1 VKVETVQQQKDLKK
15 MAAAGGKA
23 SRSLKKAVV
32 KHPAYASWGSV
43 VNAQVKAKLTPSSK
57 CNLGKFLGIRDP
69 PASDIS
75 QLITRFIKLNNR
87 QVSIYCHYPLLV
99 LLEIAIG
106 MLPENVL
113 FDGLAYISCK

>member
-1 VKVETVQQQKDLKK
+1 MKIEIVQQQKDFETK
-15 MAAAGGKA
+15 MAAAGGRA

-69 PASDIS
+69 PASDVS
-75 QLITRFIKLNNR
+75 LLITKFMKLNNR
-87 QVSIYCHYPLLV
+87 QVSINCH
-99 LLEIAIG
+99 
-106 MLPENVL
+106 
-113 FDGLAYISCK
+113 

>member
-1 VKVETVQQQKDLKK
+1 
-15 MAAAGGKA
+15 MAAAGGRA

-69 PASDIS
+69 PASDVS
-75 QLITRFIKLNNR
+75 LTHHQVHEAQQSSEPWHEERCSFGGEVKVHVGR
-87 QVSIYCHYPLLV
+87 QRESWSVR
-99 LLEIAIG
+99 
-106 MLPENVL
+106 
-113 FDGLAYISCK
+113 DR